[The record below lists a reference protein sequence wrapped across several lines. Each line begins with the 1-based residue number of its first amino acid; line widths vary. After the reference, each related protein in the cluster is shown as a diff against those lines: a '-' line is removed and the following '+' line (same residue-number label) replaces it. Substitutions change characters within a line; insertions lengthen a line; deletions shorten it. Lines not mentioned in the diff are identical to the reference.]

1 MSAVFDSRDP
11 DRAWPWWPIVP
22 LYPYGQRRTLRRE
35 VVAGQVWMF
44 DQVQGVLSVVVPIRM
59 TIVRLDDGPGG
70 LLVYAPVAATAECV
84 GLVEELV
91 AEFGPVRF
99 VVLPTGSGLEHKV
112 FVGPFARRFPGAL
125 VYVSPSQWSF
135 PIDLPLSWLG
145 LPIGRTCRLPIDASV
160 LPFGPDIDYA
170 ILGPVDLGVGCFEE
184 VALFHRSSRTLLLT
198 DTIVSIPLDP
208 PPIVDLE
215 ARALLYHAKDSPGD
229 RPIDHPDMRRKGW
242 WRIVLFAF
250 YFRPGSLDIVAL
262 GQSFWEMRWV
272 ADRRDQPYRGWF
284 PYRWTAGWEAS
295 FEALRQGGAPVVAPI
310 LRTLILHRARS
321 VTQVWVDRLAAW
333 EFERIIPCHLDGPI
347 EAGPMALR
355 RAFAPLLEE
364 VSAEAAD
371 GAADGVAANDLRLLR
386 QIRSG
391 LEWLRITPK
400 LPRE

>member
-1 MSAVFDSRDP
+1 MSAAFDSCDP

-35 VVAGQVWMF
+35 VVPGRVWMF
-44 DQVQGVLSVVVPIRM
+44 DQVQGILSVVVPIRM

-70 LLVYAPVAATAECV
+70 LLVYAPVAATGECV

-91 AEFGPVRF
+91 AEFGLVRF

-112 FVGPFARRFPGAL
+112 FVGPFARRFPGAI

-145 LPIGRTCRLPIDASV
+145 LPIGRTRRLPMDSGLA
-160 LPFGPDIDYA
+160 PFGADVDYA
-170 ILGPVDLGVGCFEE
+170 ILGPVGLGLGCFEE

-208 PPIVDLE
+208 PPIVALE
-215 ARALLYHAKDSPGD
+215 DRALLYHAQEDGTD
-229 RPIDHPDMRRKGW
+229 WPIDSVESRRKGW

-250 YFRPGSLDIVAL
+250 YFRPGGLDIIDLL
-262 GQSFWEMRWV
+262 GSLRGVSWG
-272 ADRRDQPYRGWF
+272 DRSWDDRPYGGWF
-284 PYRWTAGWEAS
+284 PYRWQVGWEAS
-295 FEALRQGGAPVVAPI
+295 FERLRQGGAPVVAPI
-310 LRTLILHRARS
+310 LRQLILHRARS
-321 VTQVWVDRLAAW
+321 VTQLWVDRVAAW

-347 EAGPMALR
+347 EAGPEALR
-355 RAFAPLLEE
+355 RAFAPLLADEDE
-364 VSAEAAD
+364 GDGEAA
-371 GAADGVAANDLRLLR
+371 DLRLLR

-391 LEWLRITPK
+391 LEWLGITPK
-400 LPRE
+400 D